1 MPDMASPADRL
12 APYRERRALLSARY
26 PSWIAKTMDAHLA
39 DVAAK
44 HPTRPLI
51 LTDDVTLSYAD
62 IVERSER
69 IAKGLRRLGV
79 RAGDRV
85 ALVLANVPE
94 FAPLAFAIWRLG
106 AAAIPV
112 NYLFRA
118 KELAYVIG
126 QSDCRLVVTMSS
138 FRKLVFA
145 RAGGLSGNGCVGEY
159 HSPGTLPF
167 GTGRSSTPNTG
178 FPFVRSRMNM

>member
-39 DVAAK
+39 DVAAR

-62 IVERSER
+62 IVERSEC

-118 KELAYVIG
+118 KEIAYVIG

-138 FRKLVFA
+138 
-145 RAGGLSGNGCVGEY
+145 
-159 HSPGTLPF
+159 
-167 GTGRSSTPNTG
+167 
-178 FPFVRSRMNM
+178 